1 MGKQALWRTFSHAVA
16 QAIPESVIEKRV
28 LAYIQTSSTKPYA
41 IACSGGVDSLALLLW
56 ARGSSVF
63 ADKALVILHYN
74 HQTRGRYSEG
84 DAAFVKDVAEALG
97 CAYRSATRSD
107 KDNLS
112 EAALREDRLAFF
124 HTTMQT
130 EGIEALLLGHQE
142 DDVAE
147 TLLMRL
153 VRGSGTRGLAAPRP
167 VQTVGPYV
175 HLRPF
180 LGLSKAFIVR
190 TMRTCGIPWRE
201 DASNTEGL
209 YLRNRIRHSVL
220 PALEGT
226 FQAVKDKNMLK
237 GFALSRTLLEEEDE
251 ALEAWLGQALKDQDL
266 AQGLSRACLEG
277 LPRALWRRALHAF
290 LRAQGCADRL
300 SSQGFER
307 LLNGF
312 YDHTLRPFSVGDK
325 TLILQKEAQAKQ
337 QQPSLLVCLQNK
349 EEPPLAVLNPL
360 PLQTEKAIHFPH
372 AYTLH
377 IESLP
382 GSYEERLAFIQGRGA
397 NLYEAFV
404 AADGP
409 LYYRSWSPGDRYR
422 PLNAPGSKKL
432 QDLFVDKKVPKA
444 LRRQLPVV
452 LDAAFQP
459 IWAPG
464 LLVADSHKILP
475 STQCALKLTYT
486 KTI

>member
-1 MGKQALWRTFSHAVA
+1 MGRQALWQNFSHAVA
-16 QAIPESVIEKRV
+16 QAIPESAIERRV
-28 LAYIQTSSTKPYA
+28 LAYIKTSSAKRYA

-56 ARGSSVF
+56 ARGSAVF
-63 ADKALVILHYN
+63 KDKALVILHYN

-97 CAYRSATRSD
+97 CAYRSATRHTHGQA
-107 KDNLS
+107 S

-124 HTTMQT
+124 HTTMQA
-130 EGIEALLLGHQE
+130 EGIEALLLGHQAE
-142 DDVAE
+142 DVAE

-153 VRGSGTRGLAAPRP
+153 GRGSGTRGLAAPRP
-167 VQTVGPYV
+167 VQKLGPYV

-180 LGLSKAFIVR
+180 LGISKGDIVGI
-190 TMRTCGIPWRE
+190 MQACGVPWRE
-201 DASNTEGL
+201 DASNAEGL
-209 YLRNRIRHSVL
+209 YVRNRIRHSVL
-220 PALEGT
+220 PALEGA

-266 AQGLSRACLEG
+266 SKGLSRACLAG
-277 LPRALWRRALHAF
+277 LPRAIWRRALHVF
-290 LRAQGCADRL
+290 LRFHGLQDRL
-300 SSQGFER
+300 CASGFAK

-312 YDHTLRPFSVGDK
+312 YEATLKPFSVGDK
-325 TLILQKEAQAKQ
+325 ILILKKDDNGNASMLSFITKE
-337 QQPSLLVCLQNK
+337 PSSLLQILSPSALK
-349 EEPPLAVLNPL
+349 EGQVLHFPNAYSLAV
-360 PLQTEKAIHFPH
+360 
-372 AYTLH
+372 
-377 IESLP
+377 ESFS
-382 GSYEERLAFIQGRGA
+382 GTYEERLSCMQASKGSLYQAF
-397 NLYEAFV
+397 L

-409 LYYRSWSPGDRYR
+409 LYYRSWNPGDRYR

-459 IWAPG
+459 VWAPG